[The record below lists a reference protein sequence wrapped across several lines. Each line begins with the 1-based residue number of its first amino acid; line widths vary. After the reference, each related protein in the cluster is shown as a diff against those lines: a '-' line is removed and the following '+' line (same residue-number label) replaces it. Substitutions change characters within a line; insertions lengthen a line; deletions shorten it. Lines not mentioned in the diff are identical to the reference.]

1 MPRPPLPLSQPGVEK
16 KRGHHFQIGKHKQS
30 VVSSLIV
37 LFYTRVTSPFLSHS
51 SDRQTPAVLVH
62 SLNHDEARC
71 LRSWLV
77 KIPTAQRERE
87 DCAKL
92 GPLHSSIPAFEKQMK
107 TEQRKENNNN
117 NINYNNNNNN
127 NNNPSFRTARQWEME
142 PSASTMKHR
151 WMAEHVKWTSKQ
163 TNEADEVEQV
173 RGTRLVSHP
182 HRRVEEAR
190 CEVTTKKQNK
200 KNGCQS

>member
-1 MPRPPLPLSQPGVEK
+1 MTKLDVWGADWLKSPPL
-16 KRGHHFQIGKHKQS
+16 
-30 VVSSLIV
+30 
-37 LFYTRVTSPFLSHS
+37 
-51 SDRQTPAVLVH
+51 
-62 SLNHDEARC
+62 
-71 LRSWLV
+71 
-77 KIPTAQRERE
+77 RERE

-92 GPLHSSIPAFEKQMK
+92 GPLHSSIPTFEKQMK

-117 NINYNNNNNN
+117 INNNNNN

-200 KNGCQS
+200 KMDARVKDWAMMERSGCFGFCSVFVLFFFFGVFVF